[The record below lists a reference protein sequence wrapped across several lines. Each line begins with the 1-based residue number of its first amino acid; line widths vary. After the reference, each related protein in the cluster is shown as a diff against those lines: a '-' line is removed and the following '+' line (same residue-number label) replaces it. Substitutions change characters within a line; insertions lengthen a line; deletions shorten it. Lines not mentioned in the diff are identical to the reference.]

1 MIILPAIDLLGGRC
15 VRLKQGRYDDVTV
28 YNEDPLAQA
37 YEFKEAG
44 AEWIHIVDLDAAKS
58 GIPTNH
64 EIIKDIAVKV
74 GLKVDTGGGIRN
86 MDTLTSL
93 IEEYGV
99 SRCVLGT
106 SAIKDRPFTEAALA
120 RFGSKIAI
128 GIDAKGGEVAVDG
141 WTSGSGVRA
150 VDFALTMKDLGATIV
165 IFTDIARDGMLTG
178 PAFDATKEMVDK
190 TGLDIIA
197 SGGIGSDEDIF
208 RIKES
213 GAAGVIVGK
222 AYYEGRVDLKR
233 CLQNV

>member
-1 MIILPAIDLLGGRC
+1 
-15 VRLKQGRYDDVTV
+15 
-28 YNEDPLAQA
+28 
-37 YEFKEAG
+37 
-44 AEWIHIVDLDAAKS
+44 
-58 GIPTNH
+58 
-64 EIIKDIAVKV
+64 
-74 GLKVDTGGGIRN
+74 
-86 MDTLTSL
+86 MDTLSSL

-106 SAIKDRPFTEAALA
+106 SAIKDRAFTEKALA
-120 RFGSKIAI
+120 RYGSKIAI

-141 WTSGSGVRA
+141 WTEGSGVKA
-150 VDFALTMKDLGATIV
+150 VDFALTMKSLGATTV

-197 SGGIGSDEDIF
+197 SGGIGSDEDIYY
-208 RIKES
+208 IKRS

-222 AYYEGRVDLKR
+222 AYYEGRVDLKA

>member
-58 GIPTNH
+58 GVPTNH
-64 EIIKDIAVKV
+64 EIIKDIAVKA

-120 RFGSKIAI
+120 RYGEKIAI

-150 VDFALTMKDLGATIV
+150 VDFALTMKSLGATTV

-178 PAFDATKEMVDK
+178 PAFDATKEMVEK

-208 RIKES
+208 HIKES

-222 AYYEGRVDLKR
+222 AYYEGRVDLKK

>member
-1 MIILPAIDLLGGRC
+1 MIILPAIDLLGGKC
-15 VRLKQGRYDDVTV
+15 VRLRQGKYDEVTV
-28 YNEDPLAQA
+28 YNDDPLAQA
-37 YEFKEAG
+37 WEFKEAG
-44 AEWIHIVDLDAAKS
+44 ATWIHIVDLDAAKS

-64 EIIKDIAVKV
+64 EIIKEISVKT

-86 MDTLTSL
+86 MDTLSSL

-106 SAIKDRPFTEAALA
+106 SAIKDRAFTEKALA
-120 RFGSKIAI
+120 RYGSKIAI

-141 WTSGSGVRA
+141 WTEGSGVQA
-150 VDFALTMKDLGATIV
+150 VDFALTMKALGATTV

-197 SGGIGSDEDIF
+197 SGGIGSDEDIYY
-208 RIKES
+208 IKKS

-222 AYYEGRVDLKR
+222 AYYEGRVDLKT